1 MKKLTIW
8 IIIAMLLAWGT
19 LLLNAGETDM
29 TTIFPTLKGWTQKGK
44 PDVYTPDNLFEYING
59 AAEVFLSY
67 DFQVLATLTYENQ
80 KKNSFTVDVYRHNN
94 DRNGFGIYSAEK
106 PQKGNFIPIGAQGY
120 YETGILNFLKGAY
133 YVKMSG
139 YDLGDND
146 KQVLTT
152 AAEAIAKALKGTVS
166 FPTAATCFP
175 DKGKLA
181 NSERY
186 INQNFLGHAFL
197 HSAFTADYEI
207 DGRKFQVFI
216 IENENA
222 KDVEKI
228 LQGYLDFLKKK
239 GIKFEESNNLYRFQD
254 PYYRSYG
261 MMNLKKSKNYLWG
274 LFSKNN
280 TTAEFFIREIEK
292 NLKKNKLI

>member
-1 MKKLTIW
+1 M
-8 IIIAMLLAWGT
+8 AVLLAWGT
-19 LLLNAGETDM
+19 LFLDADEADM

-67 DFQVLATLTYENQ
+67 DLQALATITYENR

-94 DRNGFGIYSAEK
+94 NRNGFGIYSAEK
-106 PQKGNFIPIGAQGY
+106 PQDGNFIPIGAQGY
-120 YETGILNFLKGAY
+120 YEKGILNFLKGTY

-152 AAEAIAKALKGTVS
+152 AAAAIAETLKGTVGV
-166 FPTAATCFP
+166 PTAAKCFP
-175 DKGKLA
+175 GKGKQA

-186 INQNFLGHAFL
+186 INRNFLGHSFL

-207 DGRKFQVFI
+207 NGRKFQVFI
-216 IENENA
+216 IESENA
-222 KDVEKI
+222 GDVEKI
-228 LQGYLDFLKKK
+228 LQSYLDFLKKK
-239 GIKFEESNNLYRFQD
+239 GLNVEENKNLYRFQD

-261 MMNLKKSKNYLWG
+261 TMNLKKSKNYLWG
-274 LFSKNN
+274 LFSKGNSA
-280 TTAEFFIREIEK
+280 AEFFIREIEK

>member
-1 MKKLTIW
+1 MKKLTIG
-8 IIIAMLLAWGT
+8 IIIATLLAWGT
-19 LLLNAGETDM
+19 LFLNADKADM
-29 TTIFPTLKGWTQKGK
+29 ASIFPTLKGWTQKGK

-67 DFQVLATLTYENQ
+67 DFQVLATVTYENQ
-80 KKNSFTVDVYRHNN
+80 DKNSFTVDVYNHHNN
-94 DRNGFGIYSAEK
+94 KNGFGIYSAEK
-106 PQKGNFIPIGAQGY
+106 PQKGDFVPVGAQGY
-120 YETGILNFLKGAY
+120 YEKGILNFLKGAY

-152 AAEAIAKALKGTVS
+152 AAQAIAGALKGTVG
-166 FPTAATCFP
+166 FPTAASCFP
-175 DKGKLA
+175 DKGKQD

-186 INQNFLGHAFL
+186 VNQNFLGHSFL

-207 DGRKFQVFI
+207 DGRKFQLFI
-216 IENENA
+216 IESENT
-222 KDVEKI
+222 DGVEKI
-228 LQGYLDFLKKK
+228 LDSYLGFIKKK
-239 GIKFEESNNLYRFQD
+239 GLTIEENKNLYRFQD

-261 MMNLKKSKNYLWG
+261 TMNLKKSKNYLWG

-280 TTAEFFIREIEK
+280 SSAEFFIGEIEK

>member
-1 MKKLTIW
+1 
-8 IIIAMLLAWGT
+8 MLLAWGT
-19 LLLNAGETDM
+19 LFLNAGETDIS
-29 TTIFPTLKGWTQKGK
+29 TIFPTLEGWTQKGK

-67 DFQVLATLTYENQ
+67 DFQVLATITYENQ
-80 KKNSFTVDVYRHNN
+80 KKNSFTVDVYRHND

-120 YETGILNFLKGAY
+120 YEKGILNFLKGTY

-152 AAEAIAKALKGTVS
+152 AAEAIAEVLKGTVG
-166 FPTAATCFP
+166 FPTAAKCFP
-175 DKGKLA
+175 GKGKLT

-186 INQNFLGHAFL
+186 INQNFLGHSFL
-197 HSAFTADYEI
+197 HSAFTADYEK

-216 IENENA
+216 IECENA
-222 KDVEKI
+222 GGVEKI
-228 LQGYLDFLKKK
+228 LQSYLDFIKKK
-239 GIKFEESNNLYRFQD
+239 GIKVEENQNLYRFQD

-261 MMNLKKSKNYLWG
+261 TMNLKKSKNYLWG
-274 LFSKNN
+274 LFCKSNS
-280 TTAEFFIREIEK
+280 TAEFFIREIEK
-292 NLKKNKLI
+292 NLKKHKLI